1 MSHKSS
7 DLKIPIQQHTLEN
20 GLKIILSPDTTAP
33 IVTVAVYYHVGMRLE
48 PQGRTG
54 FAHLFEHLMFQGTKN
69 IPKNKFIKLIEE
81 GNIKRCFYI
90 NKIV

>member
-1 MSHKSS
+1 MSHESS

-54 FAHLFEHLMFQGTKN
+54 FAHLFEHLMFQGSAQMEKMELC
-69 IPKNKFIKLIEE
+69 KAACAQL
-81 GNIKRCFYI
+81 
-90 NKIV
+90 